1 MRNYKLPLLSNRD
14 NREVLKLLGVDSAF
28 IVILG
33 DESFAIPFKM
43 IVQAILELLGNRG
56 LSRERSIDEIKNEAY
71 FTT

>member
-14 NREVLKLLGVDSAF
+14 NREVLKLGVDSAF

-33 DESFAIPFKM
+33 DESFAIPFTM